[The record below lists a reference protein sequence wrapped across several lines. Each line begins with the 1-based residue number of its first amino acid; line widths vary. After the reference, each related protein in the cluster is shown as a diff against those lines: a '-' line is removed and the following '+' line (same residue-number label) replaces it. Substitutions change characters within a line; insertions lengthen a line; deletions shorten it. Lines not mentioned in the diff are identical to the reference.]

1 LMLCHQELGDHS
13 EALLAYR
20 RCRELLMRFLGIS
33 PNAKTQSLYHS
44 VRERAAY
51 GPVASAL

>member
-1 LMLCHQELGDHS
+1 
-13 EALLAYR
+13 LLT
-20 RCRELLMRFLGIS
+20 RFLGIA

-51 GPVASAL
+51 ATAGSGL